1 MRGQPYH
8 GGRRPVSDEL
18 IAGVLWTILGVSVL
32 LALGALVQRS
42 WTMML
47 IAGVLAFVFAI
58 PALPSI
64 GLFILVIAVVEIT
77 VALVMRRREDEST
90 TP

>member
-1 MRGQPYH
+1 M
-8 GGRRPVSDEL
+8 SDEL
-18 IAGVLWTILGVSVL
+18 IAGVLWTILGVSIL
-32 LALGALVQRS
+32 LALVAAAQRS
-42 WTMML
+42 WPMML
-47 IAGVLAFVFAI
+47 IAGMLAFVFAI

-64 GLFILVIAVVEIT
+64 GLFILVIAVAEIV